1 MVVLGLDVYFTQRG
15 KTYSKTASYTFLHNF
30 SDHRNER
37 RIRIL
42 KEGAVV
48 DLVTGEKRNIDHM
61 NVARYNFGLISF
73 RGCLYAVGGW
83 TKPERPTR
91 TMEKYD
97 PIKNKWSLLPSIQQW
112 RKEAGYAVVGD
123 KICVAGGRDRDC
135 NKLSSV
141 EVFNATTEKWMG
153 GIPEMSK
160 KRSGLSC
167 ASLNGELYVLGG
179 FDVLGGFGL
188 VSCEKYN
195 FTTKKWT
202 MLSNMEYPKIHVSTF
217 VFESKIFAIGYKNV
231 EVYDESKDKWTKCE
245 EMAANMPNRFAYR
258 LAAVACVRTDVLKL

>member
-1 MVVLGLDVYFTQRG
+1 M
-15 KTYSKTASYTFLHNF
+15 
-30 SDHRNER
+30 
-37 RIRIL
+37 
-42 KEGAVV
+42 
-48 DLVTGEKRNIDHM
+48 TGGKRNIAPM
-61 NVARYNFGLISF
+61 NIARYNFGLISF

-83 TKPERPTR
+83 TKDNGTDISTR

-97 PIKNKWSLLPSIQQW
+97 PIKNKWSLLPSMQQGRGIW
-112 RKEAGYAVVGD
+112 AGYAVVGD

-179 FDVLGGFGL
+179 DKEWL

-202 MLSNMEYPKIHVSTF
+202 MLSNMEYTKRTPSTF
-217 VFESKIFAIGYKNV
+217 VFESKIFALGYNDV

-245 EMAANMPNRFAYR
+245 EMAANMPNRSAYR